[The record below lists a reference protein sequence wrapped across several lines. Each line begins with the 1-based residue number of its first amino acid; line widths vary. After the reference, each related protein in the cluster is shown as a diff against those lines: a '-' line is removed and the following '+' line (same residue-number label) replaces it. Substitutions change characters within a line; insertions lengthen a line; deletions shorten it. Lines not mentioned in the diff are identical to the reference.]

1 MMQATKKILSVVAV
15 VMATITVT
23 AQNELIISQYIHN
36 RYAVNPSFAGARNG
50 LSIFGSFRKQWAGI
64 ENTPQ
69 SILLTAHAP
78 LKHDN
83 LVLGVQ
89 AYNQHI
95 HQSSNT
101 GLMAAVGYRVS
112 TGKHQWLS
120 FALQPGISLH
130 KTDWTKVR
138 LMDETTDD
146 VFSENETSA
155 APLLG
160 VGASWYGQKYFVGAS
175 VQSLLV
181 SDDFDQ
187 RSAKFAP
194 GDATYIATGGYL
206 FDISDKFELQPSLLM
221 RYKKGE
227 NTHLDATLSGIYNNF
242 LWVSAGYRTDGD
254 AVFGVAAQV
263 AKRFRVAYHYEF
275 TTGDLNGYNNGSHE
289 ISLQYDFIY
298 KVKVVGPKFF

>member
-1 MMQATKKILSVVAV
+1 MMQATKKILTVVAAV
-15 VMATITVT
+15 LATLTTT

-36 RYAVNPSFAGARNG
+36 RYAVNPSFAGVRNG

-83 LVLGVQ
+83 LVLGLQ
-89 AYNQHI
+89 AYSQHI
-95 HQSSNT
+95 HQSTNT
-101 GLMAAVGYRVS
+101 GLMTAVGYRVS
-112 TGKHQWLS
+112 TGKHKWLS
-120 FALQPGISLH
+120 FALQPGVSLH
-130 KTDWTKVR
+130 KTNWADVR
-138 LMDETTDD
+138 LMDEASDD
-146 VFSENETSA
+146 VFSENETSV

-160 VGASWYGQKYFVGAS
+160 VGASWYGLKYFVGFS

-187 RSAKFAP
+187 RDAKFAP
-194 GDATYIATGGYL
+194 GDAVYVATGGML
-206 FDISDKFELQPSLLM
+206 FDMTDKFGLQPSMLM
-221 RYKKGE
+221 RFKKGE
-227 NTHLDATLSGIYNNF
+227 KSHLDATLSGIYNDF
-242 LWVSAGYRTDGD
+242 IWVSAGYRTDGD